1 METLCDI
8 LHLAGAICMILFA
21 GAGFA
26 LIIRWWNR
34 LVIMETQIRFIFEI
48 ENELLLKSKGQT
60 PRVSHF
66 SKEFFEKGEDQILN
80 GAPPFT
86 SIDVSDL
93 PIHENQ
99 RHLLSQVRTVK
110 PRVTEKTT
118 TTEPII

>member
-1 METLCDI
+1 
-8 LHLAGAICMILFA
+8 MILFA

-66 SKEFFEKGEDQILN
+66 PKEFFEKGEDQIVS
-80 GAPPFT
+80 GFPPEST
-86 SIDVSDL
+86 
-93 PIHENQ
+93 
-99 RHLLSQVRTVK
+99 LSRFPGTVTAEDMARILK
-110 PRVTEKTT
+110 RVTEKTT